1 MSVPGAL
8 SVNLYFALIIFV
20 IVIACFLFLFFNKI
34 LDWFVLGGGLHH
46 QPKVHSVITDLKSGF
61 CWFP

>member
-1 MSVPGAL
+1 MSVPGGL

-34 LDWFVLGGGLHH
+34 LDWFVLGGG
-46 QPKVHSVITDLKSGF
+46 VYITNQKF
-61 CWFP
+61 TQ

>member
-1 MSVPGAL
+1 MSVPGGL

-34 LDWFVLGGGLHH
+34 LDWFVLGGFTS
-46 QPKVHSVITDLKSGF
+46 PTKSSLSDH
-61 CWFP
+61 

>member
-1 MSVPGAL
+1 MSVPGGL

-20 IVIACFLFLFFNKI
+20 IVIACFLIRYWTGLS
-34 LDWFVLGGGLHH
+34 WGGGGWLHH

>member
-1 MSVPGAL
+1 MSVPGGL

-34 LDWFVLGGGLHH
+34 LDWFVLGGGY
-46 QPKVHSVITDLKSGF
+46 ITNQKF
-61 CWFP
+61 TQ